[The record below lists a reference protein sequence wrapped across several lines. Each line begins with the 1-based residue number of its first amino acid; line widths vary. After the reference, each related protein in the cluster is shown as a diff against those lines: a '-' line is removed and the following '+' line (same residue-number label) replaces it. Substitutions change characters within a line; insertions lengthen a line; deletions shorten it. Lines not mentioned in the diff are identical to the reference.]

1 MSATAPT
8 DSTTHSTGDTAARTR
23 TDAAARPPAPS
34 PFEATTLGPMRLRN
48 RIIKAATFEARMPRG
63 AVTDE
68 LIDYHVAVA
77 RGGAGLSTVAYCAV
91 SKGGRVN
98 PDTLV
103 FGEEM
108 IPDLTRLTDAVHAEG
123 AAVSAQ
129 LGHAGLVGSARSR
142 TPTLAPS
149 TRLSAPAMGR
159 VKGATH
165 AQLDEIVEQ
174 FAAAAKVAVAAGF
187 DAVEIHLGHN
197 YLLSSFMSPNLNKRT
212 DEYGGSIENRARFPR
227 RVVEAVR
234 TAVDGQVAVLAKFN
248 MADGVDGGLWL
259 DESVQFAQLLE
270 ADGHLDAME
279 LTGGSSLL
287 NGMYFF
293 RGDVPLKEFAAAQSK
308 VVGAGLMVYGRK
320 IFPKYPFEEG
330 FFLPYARQFRDAL
343 SMPLIL
349 LGGINRLDTI
359 EGALGEGFDYVAM
372 ARALLREPDL
382 INKMAAGERTAGLC
396 VHCNKCLPTIYST
409 TRCVLAPVPEVS
421 AGAAADG
428 MLAHG

>member
-1 MSATAPT
+1 
-8 DSTTHSTGDTAARTR
+8 
-23 TDAAARPPAPS
+23 
-34 PFEATTLGPMRLRN
+34 
-48 RIIKAATFEARMPRG
+48 
-63 AVTDE
+63 
-68 LIDYHVAVA
+68 
-77 RGGAGLSTVAYCAV
+77 AV

-382 INKMAAGERTAGLC
+382 VNKMAAGERTAGLC

-409 TRCVLAPVPEVS
+409 TRCVLAPAPEVS